1 MSDDTTADDG
11 REAKEE
17 PTNGSGAV
25 TTVRI
30 TVEDGLWIAADDETG
45 ISSQGPTKFD
55 ALRNLAATLETVE
68 EGDEADDE
76 DWL

>member
-1 MSDDTTADDG
+1 MSDDTPADDG
-11 REAKEE
+11 KRTEEE
-17 PTNGSGAV
+17 PTTGSEAV

-68 EGDEADDE
+68 EGDADDGD

>member
-11 REAKEE
+11 TQTEAES
-17 PTNGSGAV
+17 TTGSEVV
-25 TTVRI
+25 TTVTI

-45 ISSQGPTKFD
+45 LSSQGPTKFD

-68 EGDEADDE
+68 EGDETDDE

>member
-11 REAKEE
+11 RKAEAE
-17 PTNGSGAV
+17 PTTGSGAV

-68 EGDEADDE
+68 EGDADDGD